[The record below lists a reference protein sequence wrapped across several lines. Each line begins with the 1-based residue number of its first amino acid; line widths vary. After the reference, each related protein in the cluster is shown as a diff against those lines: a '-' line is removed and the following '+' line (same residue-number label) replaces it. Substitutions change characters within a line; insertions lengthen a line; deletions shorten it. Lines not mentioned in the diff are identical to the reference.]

1 GADSHESPLL
11 FRGADVLSVQSGNNP
26 RGSRCDGSASRSQ
39 PRLAAAVH
47 RLHDG
52 VGRHG
57 DPFPPSSAGLLSPE
71 GDAMNKV
78 EQFGPWVV
86 VGLVVV
92 YLFAMMAPPAESDN
106 RMHLAEFGSLPLQD
120 AGRIKPFDTL
130 ARNSLMI
137 ISNKQTFVDEKGQTQ
152 PAIRWLLDVMTS
164 GPLFKFSNEEK
175 GGHFPLPAEKHRVF
189 RIDNPEVVTLL
200 GMKRRDGSRYAI
212 NEFADHVGKLES
224 EAEIVSRKD
233 PKKLSPYDKG
243 IHDLYQHL
251 QLYMKL
257 GGWPQT
263 MYAVPPSVAGGE
275 WQNFREAHGD
285 EQGNEA
291 VGKFAMIVMAY
302 AKDDVKTFNKE
313 VDEYRKQIGAPIT
326 ADMRRSGV
334 EAFFNHFEPFYQCT
348 ILYVFVF
355 LLGCLSWLG
364 WTQALNRS
372 AFWLAVVTLV
382 VHTVA
387 LVGRM
392 YLTDRWF
399 VFVTNLYSSAVFI
412 GWGCVVLGLILE
424 KLFHNGIGNVVAAF
438 CGAMT
443 MFVAHHLGSDSD
455 TLALLQPVLDTNFWL
470 ATHVT
475 CVTMGYTA
483 TFVAGFLGVAYI
495 IGGVLTPALTRS
507 ASKVLGQML
516 YGILC
521 FATLLS
527 FTGTVLGGIWADQS
541 WGRFWGWDPKENGA
555 LLIVIWNALIL
566 HARWAGMI
574 KQRGMAVLAVG
585 GNMVTGW
592 SWFGTNQLGV
602 GLHAYGFNN
611 TLALGLEIFWLTQ
624 LVVVVFGVLPLS
636 WWRSF
641 GPQKVP
647 APPA

>member
-1 GADSHESPLL
+1 
-11 FRGADVLSVQSGNNP
+11 
-26 RGSRCDGSASRSQ
+26 
-39 PRLAAAVH
+39 
-47 RLHDG
+47 
-52 VGRHG
+52 
-57 DPFPPSSAGLLSPE
+57 
-71 GDAMNKV
+71 
-78 EQFGPWVV
+78 
-86 VGLVVV
+86 
-92 YLFAMMAPPAESDN
+92 
-106 RMHLAEFGSLPLQD
+106 
-120 AGRIKPFDTL
+120 
-130 ARNSLMI
+130 
-137 ISNKQTFVDEKGQTQ
+137 
-152 PAIRWLLDVMTS
+152 
-164 GPLFKFSNEEK
+164 
-175 GGHFPLPAEKHRVF
+175 
-189 RIDNPEVVTLL
+189 
-200 GMKRRDGSRYAI
+200 
-212 NEFADHVGKLES
+212 VGKLES

-424 KLFHNGIGNVVAAF
+424 KLYHNGVGNVVASVL
-438 CGAMT
+438 GALT
-443 MFVAHHLGSDSD
+443 MLVAHHLSGSGD
-455 TLALLQPVLDTNFWL
+455 TLEMMQAVLDTNFWL
-470 ATHVT
+470 ATHVV
-475 CVTMGYTA
+475 CVTIGYLA
-483 TFVAGFLGVAYI
+483 TLVAGFFGLVYLV
-495 IGGVLTPALTRS
+495 GGVFTTRLDRGL
-507 ASKVLGQML
+507 AKTLGQIL
-516 YGILC
+516 YGVVC
-521 FATLLS
+521 FAMLFS
-527 FTGTVLGGIWADQS
+527 FVGTVLGGIWADQS

-555 LLIVIWNALIL
+555 VLIVIMNALVL
-566 HARWAGMI
+566 HARWGGMV
-574 KQRGMAVLAVG
+574 KTRGMALLTVFG
-585 GNMVTGW
+585 SIVTFW
-592 SWFGTNQLGV
+592 SWFGTNQLGI
-602 GLHAYGFNN
+602 GLHAYGFNK
-611 TLALGLEIFWLTQ
+611 TLVLICRYFWLTHL
-624 LVVVVFGVLPLS
+624 LVLGLGMVPFRY
-636 WWRSF
+636 WRSYAALTAPAAP
-641 GPQKVP
+641 GRPETPAADRPRP
-647 APPA
+647 APRPRRRGDPGFAPTPG